1 MILILKTN
9 ALAVILKMKT
19 AIGVCWSDTGNS
31 DDNSGSDGSDSDGD
45 NNNHADDDSH
55 ANDGNGNDCD
65 SKNKWWQRCCM
76 PRPQYCGSLIIVHG
90 CRV

>member
-31 DDNSGSDGSDSDGD
+31 DADSGSDGSDSNVDD
-45 NNNHADDDSH
+45 NSHADDDSH

-65 SKNKWWQRCCM
+65 RKKWWQRW
-76 PRPQYCGSLIIVHG
+76 
-90 CRV
+90 